1 MYNTHEYKHVFCH
14 VYNTHVLEYKHEYMS
29 KWVHEY
35 MSTQVHK
42 YMSTQVHEYTSK
54 RVHKY
59 TSTQVNEYR
68 STWVHIREYKRVHEY
83 TSSTWLQTWV
93 HKYKYTNTRV
103 HEYMGYTLVPEYMS
117 TLVVH
122 EYASTQV
129 HEYTSTNM
137 CFVMYTTHTIVQ
149 TCVSSKIWATVGFAP
164 FQFFL
169 NISATSWNFFEI
181 FEILLVHTIGNNRLR
196 INFFLKFIL

>member
-1 MYNTHEYKHVFCH
+1 MSTQVYNYKHVITQVH
-14 VYNTHVLEYKHEYMS
+14 DYKHEYTS
-29 KWVHEY
+29 TRLQTWVHEY
-35 MSTQVHK
+35 TST
-42 YMSTQVHEYTSK
+42 STQVHEYMS
-54 RVHKY
+54 Y
-59 TSTQVNEYR
+59 T
-68 STWVHIREYKRVHEY
+68 RVHEY
-83 TSSTWLQTWV
+83 TS
-93 HKYKYTNTRV
+93 TRV
-103 HEYMGYTLVPEYMS
+103 REYEYK
-117 TLVVH
+117 
-122 EYASTQV
+122 

-181 FEILLVHTIGNNRLR
+181 FEILLVHTIGNNWLR